1 MGPLYDLTVVF
12 ILGGCVGS
20 FANVVIWR
28 LPLLLFARDWRKH
41 TDAASRRE
49 LLELIDDDATRAK
62 EKLDTALNR
71 DLNIITT
78 LSHCPHCRRTLTARD
93 LVPLLS
99 WLFLRGKCRTC
110 GGRISARYPLV
121 ELLCGLTAA
130 ACWLR
135 FAHDPLSFGIFA
147 ALGLLLIIVFFIDLD
162 YRLIFD
168 ELTYPALA
176 LGLLAGAWTHYPWQ
190 EVVPHLWGVV
200 RAGTGALAVA
210 GTGWTIYAVGQK
222 LYGAEVFGL
231 GDVKLLAVLGA
242 LLGWQHGLLL
252 LFLAF
257 CYGSVFGVGM
267 VVLRVA
273 TMKSLVPFGPYLVF
287 AAFTVMLAG
296 PELLAAY
303 HDLMRL

>member
-12 ILGGCVGS
+12 ILGCCVGS

-49 LLELIDDDATRAK
+49 LLELIDSDAARAK
-62 EKLDTALNR
+62 EKLDTALSRN
-71 DLNIITT
+71 LNILTT

-135 FAHDPLSFGIFA
+135 FARDPLSFGIFT
-147 ALGLLLIIVFFIDLD
+147 ALGLLLLIVFFIDLD

-168 ELTYPALA
+168 ELTYPALG

-190 EVVPHLWGVV
+190 EAVPHLWGVV
-200 RAGTGALAVA
+200 RAGTGAVVVA
-210 GTGWTIYAVGQK
+210 GTGWAIYAVGQK

-287 AAFTVMLAG
+287 AAFTVILAG